1 MVSLRLSSPKNRFL
15 LCKALYIEVL
25 ALIDIH
31 CVLDWTCQPMAH
43 IWCVLSM
50 KAYSMFVSFLHS
62 CTFLYSGAGIY
73 GKSNPI
79 SNNGLII
86 YSGSGI
92 AFECI
97 SNASQSGVGNI
108 TTPDGTVLL
117 PTGDQS
123 TGFWRLTNPFERPGV
138 VRLVNRS
145 PQQSEFS
152 DVGIYTCNIPDSNGT
167 LLSLNVGLY
176 SHNFNSK
183 SLFCSVYVMKH
194 VSRLITQWPPPSH
207 L

>member
-1 MVSLRLSSPKNRFL
+1 MPTNGTHLVCSVQYVF
-15 LCKALYIEVL
+15 I
-25 ALIDIH
+25 I
-31 CVLDWTCQPMAH
+31 
-43 IWCVLSM
+43 
-50 KAYSMFVSFLHS
+50 
-62 CTFLYSGAGIY
+62 SGAGIY
-73 GKSNPI
+73 GMSNPI
-79 SNNGLII
+79 LNNGLIL

-92 AFECI
+92 AFQCI

-123 TGFWRLTNPFERPGV
+123 TGFWRLTNPFGRPGV

-145 PQQSEFS
+145 SQSFS

-167 LLSLNVGLY
+167 PVSLNVGLY
-176 SHNFNSK
+176 SQNLNSK

-194 VSRLITQWPPPSH
+194 VSLLITQ
-207 L
+207 

>member
-1 MVSLRLSSPKNRFL
+1 MPTNGTHLVCAVHENLQYVCIISHN
-15 LCKALYIEVL
+15 
-25 ALIDIH
+25 
-31 CVLDWTCQPMAH
+31 
-43 IWCVLSM
+43 
-50 KAYSMFVSFLHS
+50 
-62 CTFLYSGAGIY
+62 FLYSGAGIY
-73 GKSNPI
+73 EMSNPI

-92 AFECI
+92 ALECI
-97 SNASQSGVGNI
+97 SNANQSGVGNI

-138 VRLVNRS
+138 VRLVPRS

-167 LLSLNVGLY
+167 PVSLNVGLY
-176 SHNFNSK
+176 SQNLKSE
-183 SLFCSVYVMKH
+183 SLFCSVYMIQH
-194 VSRLITQWPPPSH
+194 FLF
-207 L
+207 